1 MKLSTS
7 YSMGKVGC
15 LQVLSICL
23 LHKIF
28 LVTKNIKQ
36 TFMIYHYSSN
46 KLFSS
51 IMLPTHIELAR
62 FCLFQNSYYFNSNY
76 KFHLFIHKKIKLT
89 QSE

>member
-15 LQVLSICL
+15 LQVLSIL

-36 TFMIYHYSSN
+36 TFMLYHYSLN

-62 FCLFQNSYYFNSNY
+62 FCLFQNSYYFNNY
-76 KFHLFIHKKIKLT
+76 KFHLFIHKKI
-89 QSE
+89 